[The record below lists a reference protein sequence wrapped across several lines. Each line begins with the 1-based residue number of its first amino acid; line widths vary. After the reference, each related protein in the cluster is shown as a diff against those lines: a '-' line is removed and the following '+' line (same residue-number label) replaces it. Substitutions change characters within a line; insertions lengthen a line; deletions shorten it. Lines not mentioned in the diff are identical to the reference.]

1 MNYENFNSCDNL
13 GDVLEYTVM
22 KEAETDKIEDLDLM
36 LLVNKLNLVKYE
48 GSENI
53 KKEIKALGL
62 KVTTSK
68 MPGVGVNGLYVT
80 VKGDDSKISEVE
92 NILKSYCTYLN
103 HTKKTAYGSFKH
115 LTLKWNGVYVNQFDE
130 YTYD

>member
-13 GDVLEYTVM
+13 GDTLEYVELSEVGT
-22 KEAETDKIEDLDLM
+22 AKIEDLDLM
-36 LLVNKLNLVKYE
+36 LLVNSLNLIKGE
-48 GSENI
+48 GSNNI

-68 MPGVGVNGLYVT
+68 MPGVGVCGLYITVT
-80 VKGDDSKISEVE
+80 GDESKTTEVE

-103 HTKKTAYGSFKH
+103 HTKKTAYGTFKH
-115 LTLKWNGVYVNQFDE
+115 LTLKWNGVFISQFNE
-130 YTYD
+130 YSYD